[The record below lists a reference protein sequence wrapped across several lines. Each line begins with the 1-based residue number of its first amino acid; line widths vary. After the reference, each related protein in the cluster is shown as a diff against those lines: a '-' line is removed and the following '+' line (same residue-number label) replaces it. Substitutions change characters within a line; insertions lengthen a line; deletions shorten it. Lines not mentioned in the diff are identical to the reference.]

1 MKVKFYATLRE
12 IVGGKE
18 VDIPLDGVVIAQE
31 LLDKIIEL
39 YPALRKELL
48 DDEGNLHGHVHFFIN
63 GRDIQFHEEAWG
75 KRIMPEDG
83 ITIFPA
89 IGGG

>member
-1 MKVKFYATLRE
+1 MKVKFFATLRE

-18 VDIPLDGVVIAQE
+18 VDIPLDYFVTAQE
-31 LLDKIIEL
+31 LFDKVIEL

-48 DDEGNLHGHVHFFIN
+48 DNEGQLHGHVHYFIN
-63 GRDIQFHEEAWG
+63 GRDIQFYEEEWERKILPG
-75 KRIMPEDG
+75 DVV
-83 ITIFPA
+83 TIFPA